1 LELKTMR
8 VLQIIDSLNLGGAEV
23 MLTAMAPRFR
33 TRGVD
38 CDVVVLLRS
47 QSPLERTFREQNVTL
62 YYTDVPRLYSPR
74 QIFSLTKFLN
84 GYDIIHV
91 HLFPAQLWA
100 VLAAAS
106 LGTRVPLVTTEHS
119 TSNERRRWCMRRFD
133 KWMYSRY
140 QHIACISEATA
151 EELVRWCP
159 TTAGKISVIPNGIRL
174 DAFEMARP
182 AELPDVPKNVARL
195 VFVGRIDPQK
205 DHATILRAL
214 VSLKNKAH
222 LILVGD
228 GPERLRMEAL
238 ARSLGIREQVTFLG
252 RRSDVA
258 AVLKASD
265 IYVHST
271 NFEGFGISAC
281 EAMAAGLPVVASDV
295 PGLAQLVAGAG
306 LLFPVG
312 DDKALAQHLTSLIE
326 SPELRREM
334 SQAGVRRARQFSVEN
349 TVDGCIRMYQS
360 VLQVGA
366 ASTIAVVP

>member
-1 LELKTMR
+1 MRTMR

-38 CDVVVLLRS
+38 CDVAVLLRS

-62 YYTDVPRLYSPR
+62 YYTDVPKLYSPR
-74 QIFSLTKFLN
+74 QIFSLIKFMN

-100 VLAAAS
+100 ALAVAS
-106 LGTRVPLVTTEHS
+106 LGTGVPLVTTEHN
-119 TSNERRRWCMRRFD
+119 TWNARRRWWRRRFD
-133 KWMYSRY
+133 RWMYSRY
-140 QHIACISEATA
+140 KHIACISDATG

-159 TTAGKISVIPNGIRL
+159 SAAGKISTIANGIRL
-174 DAFEMARP
+174 DAFETARP
-182 AELPDVPKNVARL
+182 AEIPDVPTNVARL
-195 VFVGRIDPQK
+195 VFVGRFDPPK

-214 VSLKNKAH
+214 VSVSKAH
-222 LILVGD
+222 LLLVGD
-228 GPERLRMEAL
+228 GPERSRMEGL
-238 ARSLGIREQVTFLG
+238 ARSLGIRERVTFLG

-271 NFEGFGISAC
+271 NSDGSGIAAC

-295 PGLAQLVAGAG
+295 PGLAQLVTGAG
-306 LLFPVG
+306 VLFPVG
-312 DDKALAQHLTSLIE
+312 DDKALAQHLISLIE
-326 SPELRREM
+326 SPELRSEM

-349 TVDGCIRMYQS
+349 TVDGYIRMYQS

-366 ASTIAVVP
+366 ASAVAVVR